1 MAPCL
6 EPGVGDRT
14 LPGMFDPF
22 SLADLLKRHSQEHLL
37 AEVASL
43 DAAAREAFLLRI
55 AEIDWAEMAHHAEP
69 PPMGQVGA
77 SRVVTMDERA
87 RRHDELA
94 KTGEAAYRAGQVAVL
109 MVAGGQGTRLGTSA
123 PKGCFQVA
131 PHSGKTIYQLQAEKV
146 LSLSRRVG
154 RAVPFLVMTSP
165 MTDEETREFFQAHGW
180 FGLDAQ
186 QVRFFSQ
193 GTVPSLDQHG
203 RALLAAPGKLL
214 ENPDGHGGC
223 FTALVK
229 SGNLAQLTQEGVKHL
244 VYIQVDNI
252 LVPVDDTELVG
263 LAVAEKTDVITKV
276 LEKANPDE
284 KVGHLVRV
292 GASDRIVEYTE
303 VTPEQARSRNAQGE
317 LIYRWGSPAM
327 HCWSID
333 FLAKLDAK
341 GYKIPLHRSSKPLK
355 AWANGAIAEVKGW
368 KSERFIFDL
377 LPEAKVSIGMAI
389 DRDAEF
395 APVKNSTE
403 TNGKANVD
411 SPATAVALASAQYAA
426 WFTAAGVKVT
436 LPAKASLEISPLF
449 AATKEQFLAKWDKRL
464 AEISGD
470 YYLEG

>member
-1 MAPCL
+1 
-6 EPGVGDRT
+6 
-14 LPGMFDPF
+14 MFDPF
-22 SLADLLKRHSQEHLL
+22 SIADLLKRHGQEHLL
-37 AEVASL
+37 SEVASL
-43 DAAAREAFLLRI
+43 DAATRDAFLRRV
-55 AEIDWAEMAHHAEP
+55 AEIDWEEMTHHAEP

-87 RRHDELA
+87 RRRAELVTA
-94 KTGEAAYRAGQVAVL
+94 GEAAYRAGQVAVL

-131 PHSGKTIYQLQAEKV
+131 PHSGKSIYQLQAEKV
-146 LSLSRRVG
+146 LSLSRRIG
-154 RAVPFLVMTSP
+154 RTVPFLVMTSP

-180 FGLDAQ
+180 FGLTAE

-193 GTVPSLDQHG
+193 GTVPSLDQQGH
-203 RALLAAPGKLL
+203 ALLSAPGKLL

-229 SGNLAQLTQEGVKHL
+229 SGNLARLASDGVKHL

-252 LVPVDDTELVG
+252 LAPVDDAELVG
-263 LAVAEKTDVITKV
+263 LAVAEQTDVITKV
-276 LEKANPDE
+276 LEKADPDE

-292 GASDRIVEYTE
+292 GPVDGKQADRIVEYTE

-327 HCWSID
+327 HCWSVD
-333 FLAKLDAK
+333 YLARLDAK
-341 GYKIPLHRSSKPLK
+341 GYRIPLHRSSKPLK
-355 AWANGAIAEVKGW
+355 AWVDGAITEVKGW

-395 APVKNSTE
+395 APVKNANE
-403 TNGKANVD
+403 TGGKPNVD

-426 WFTAAGVKVT
+426 WFAAAGVKVT
-436 LPAKASLEISPLF
+436 LPAKARLEISPLF
-449 AATKEQFLAKWDKRL
+449 AATREQFLAKWDRRIT
-464 AEISGD
+464 EISGD

>member
-1 MAPCL
+1 ML
-6 EPGVGDRT
+6 
-14 LPGMFDPF
+14 DPF
-22 SLADLLKRHSQEHLL
+22 ALADLLKRHGQDHLL
-37 AEVASL
+37 ADVAAL
-43 DAAAREAFLLRI
+43 DAPTREAFLRRVS
-55 AEIDWAEMAHHAEP
+55 EVDWAEMAHHAEP

-77 SRVVTMDERA
+77 SRVVTMEERA
-87 RRHDELA
+87 RRRGELA
-94 KTGEAAYRAGQVAVL
+94 KAGEASYRAGQVAVL
-109 MVAGGQGTRLGTSA
+109 MVAGGQGTRLGSSA

-131 PHSGKTIYQLQAEKV
+131 PHSGKSIYQLQAEKV
-146 LSLSRRVG
+146 LSLSRRLG

-165 MTDEETREFFQAHGW
+165 MTDEETREFFQAHGY
-180 FGLDAQ
+180 FGLEPA

-193 GTVPSLDQHG
+193 GTVPSLDQQG
-203 RALLAAPGKLL
+203 RALLSAPGKLL

-229 SGNLAQLTQEGVKHL
+229 SGNLARLAKDGVKHL

-252 LVPVDDTELVG
+252 LAPVDDAELVG
-263 LAVAEKTDVITKV
+263 LAVTEKTDVITKV

-292 GASDRIVEYTE
+292 GTSDRIVEYTE

-333 FLAKLDAK
+333 FLARLDAK

-355 AWANGAIAEVKGW
+355 AWMNGALTEVKGW

-377 LPEAKVSIGMAI
+377 LPEAAVSIGMAI

-395 APVKNSTE
+395 APVKNANE

-411 SPATAVALASAQYAA
+411 SPATTVALASALYRS
-426 WFTAAGVKVT
+426 WFAAAGVKLT
-436 LPAKASLEISPLF
+436 LPATARIEVSPLF
-449 AATKEQFLAKWDKRL
+449 AATKDQFLAKWDKRVS
-464 AEISGD
+464 EISGD